1 MQEGCFCVNR
11 PHPAVTI
18 QSLSVSSI
26 RVIPVLLWKCVR
38 MRLNIFKCAAVMF
51 LSCVPSIAAWLIE
64 TALSFQVA
72 SVTVEYMSWSASEK
86 VGQIRALEGWPL
98 THALHLPL
106 HLSDHLS
113 PLKTSVCLFLA
124 VSSRVYCWSAVLF
137 RSVCSLLVFM
147 VFVKL
152 VKGDQLELS
161 DVASVMY
168 KRLWHKKS
176 PFYFYK
182 RILFL
187 TGMFVFVI
195 VSVSFMYDQVSKM
208 LQCHELWFLYIF
220 LNRRVTV
227 C

>member
-86 VGQIRALEGWPL
+86 VGQIRALGGWPL
-98 THALHLPL
+98 THALHLPTPPVWSFITTEK
-106 HLSDHLS
+106 HLC
-113 PLKTSVCLFLA
+113 VCFWLFQVAFIVGLLY
-124 VSSRVYCWSAVLF
+124 SFVL
-137 RSVCSLLVFM
+137 CAHCLFM

-182 RILFL
+182 RILF
-187 TGMFVFVI
+187 FNRYVCV
-195 VSVSFMYDQVSKM
+195 
-208 LQCHELWFLYIF
+208 CHS
-220 LNRRVTV
+220 
-227 C
+227 

>member
-1 MQEGCFCVNR
+1 MQEGCFCVNC

-86 VGQIRALEGWPL
+86 VGQIRALGGWPL

-113 PLKTSVCLFLA
+113 PLKNICVF
-124 VSSRVYCWSAVLF
+124 VSGCFKSRL
-137 RSVCSLLVFM
+137 LLVCCT
-147 VFVKL
+147 
-152 VKGDQLELS
+152 LS
-161 DVASVMY
+161 FCV
-168 KRLWHKKS
+168 
-176 PFYFYK
+176 
-182 RILFL
+182 L
-187 TGMFVFVI
+187 TAC
-195 VSVSFMYDQVSKM
+195 SWC
-208 LQCHELWFLYIF
+208 L
-220 LNRRVTV
+220 
-227 C
+227 

>member
-86 VGQIRALEGWPL
+86 VGQIRALGGWPL

-113 PLKTSVCLFLA
+113 PLKNICVF
-124 VSSRVYCWSAVLF
+124 VSGCFKSRL
-137 RSVCSLLVFM
+137 LLVCCT
-147 VFVKL
+147 L
-152 VKGDQLELS
+152 
-161 DVASVMY
+161 
-168 KRLWHKKS
+168 
-176 PFYFYK
+176 
-182 RILFL
+182 LFCVL
-187 TGMFVFVI
+187 TAC
-195 VSVSFMYDQVSKM
+195 SWC
-208 LQCHELWFLYIF
+208 L
-220 LNRRVTV
+220 
-227 C
+227 